1 MELTF
6 DGMVAV
12 VTGGSRGI
20 GAAVSLSLAES
31 GAKVV
36 INHLPMDRD
45 VEGFEAIRKD
55 IEKIGGQCIS
65 VPGDIT
71 DSSFCNDLCRIA
83 VEKYGG
89 LDILVN
95 SAGFAVQAG
104 CSEISDDLWKNG
116 IEVNLSAAFY
126 TTRAALEYMGNSSRG
141 RIIYIGSSGSITG
154 GGGSAFY
161 SAAKAGING
170 LVRNLSK
177 ELAPRGITVNAI
189 LPALI
194 ETDLLRDRH
203 SDPEKRKTLVD
214 RVPVGRL
221 GQAED
226 VANAVIFLASDK
238 AGFISGQLIIVDG
251 GSTYK

>member
-1 MELTF
+1 MEITLK
-6 DGMVAV
+6 GLVAV

-20 GAAVSLSLAES
+20 GAAISLSLAES
-31 GAKVV
+31 GARVV

-45 VEGFEAIRKD
+45 VEGFNLIRNK

-71 DSSFCNDLCRIA
+71 DSSFCNEMCRIA
-83 VEKYGG
+83 VEKFGR
-89 LDILVN
+89 LDILIN
-95 SAGFAVQAG
+95 CAGFVVQAD
-104 CSEISDDLWKNG
+104 CLEVSDELWKNG

-126 TTRAALEYMGNSSRG
+126 TSRAALKHMVDNDHG

-177 ELAPRGITVNAI
+177 ELAPNGITVNAV

-194 ETDLLRDRH
+194 ETDLLRDRY
-203 SDPEKRKTLVD
+203 SDPEKRKVLVE
-214 RVPVGRL
+214 RIPVGRL

-226 VANAVIFLASDK
+226 VANTVIFLASDK
-238 AGFISGQLIIVDG
+238 ADFISGQLIIVDG

>member
-1 MELTF
+1 MEITLE
-6 DGMVAV
+6 GMVAV

-20 GAAVSLSLAES
+20 GAAISLSLAES

-45 VEGFEAIRKD
+45 IKGFEAVRKE
-55 IEKIGGQCIS
+55 IEQIGGTCIS

-71 DSSFCNDLCRIA
+71 DSSFCNDLCRSA
-83 VEKYGG
+83 VEKFGR

-104 CSEISDDLWKNG
+104 CLEVSDELWRNG

-126 TTRAALEYMGNSSRG
+126 TSRAALKYMGETGRG

-170 LVRNLSK
+170 LVRSLSK
-177 ELAPRGITVNAI
+177 ELAPKGITVNAI

-203 SDPEKRKTLVD
+203 SDPEKRKALVD

-226 VANAVIFLASDK
+226 VANAVTFLASDK
-238 AGFISGQLIIVDG
+238 AEFISGQLIIVDG